1 MRPVCLLDRTKNL
14 HQSDR
19 LHFISDSYS
28 VVPYAQVLDLAAV
41 CGVDREAKGELGM
54 SIRTKLQSILI
65 LLFVFIVGLVG
76 LNFFTFNELKGDSPA
91 VNASGSLRMRAYQL
105 SWGAARLVSAD
116 EGDAQTLRT
125 AMQKDLE
132 DYDRILKGLEQGD
145 ATMGLTAPTDEAVQ
159 RQLGVVQPLWES
171 YRSDVRAVAE
181 GSDEEMRRA
190 AEAKVAKEVAPFVA
204 EVNKL
209 VAAYDA
215 ASQTKIET
223 SKNIQ
228 IGVILLAIFV
238 VGGALWLILT
248 QILRPLAALTD
259 SFRGIAEGEGDLT
272 QQLHA
277 ERDDEIGRIVLHFNT
292 FIGKLR
298 TIMRG
303 AQESAAEV
311 AQLSGALSQA
321 SGESSKAVELV
332 AGSVTDV
339 AGQANAQNSD
349 MQELADNVSQIA
361 AHMAQMLA
369 SAERSA
375 ILSSDSED
383 KAADG
388 RDGAARVAAQTD
400 VLRDIVMTMDRK
412 VQTLTQY
419 AEDIN
424 QIIDLIKGISGQ
436 TNLLALNAAIEA
448 ARAGESGRGFAVV
461 AEEVRK
467 LAESSSLAADDVT
480 EKMTGIRQQ
489 VHETRSANQELV
501 SELEKITEAVAAVR
515 SSLNGIAESSE
526 ESRRAAAEIVQ
537 LNQTASA
544 GAQNVAGTSGNVA
557 AAAKQ
562 IAGLSEDSAAAI
574 EEQSAT
580 MEQVVATAEHLS
592 SLSTKLDGLVGKFKV

>member
-1 MRPVCLLDRTKNL
+1 
-14 HQSDR
+14 
-19 LHFISDSYS
+19 
-28 VVPYAQVLDLAAV
+28 
-41 CGVDREAKGELGM
+41 M

-145 ATMGLTAPTDEAVQ
+145 AAMGLTAPTDEAVQ
-159 RQLGVVQPLWES
+159 RQLGVVKPLWEA
-171 YRSDVRAVAE
+171 YRSDVCAVAE

-190 AEAKVAKEVAPFVA
+190 SEAKVAKEVAPFVA

-238 VGGALWLILT
+238 VGGALWLILA
-248 QILRPLAALTD
+248 QILRPLAALTK
-259 SFRGIAEGEGDLT
+259 SFRDIAGGEGDLT

-277 ERDDEIGRIVLHFNT
+277 ERDDEIGRIVLYFNT

-321 SGESSKAVELV
+321 SGESSQAVEQV

-339 AGQANAQNSD
+339 AGQANAQNGD
-349 MQELADNVSQIA
+349 MQKLADNVSQIA

-375 ILSSDSED
+375 VLSADSEE

-400 VLRDIVMTMDRK
+400 VLRDIVMTMDRN

-480 EKMTGIRQQ
+480 AKMTGIRQQ

-501 SELEKITEAVAAVR
+501 SELEKITEAVGAVR
-515 SSLNGIAESSE
+515 TSLNAIAESSE
-526 ESRRAAAEIVQ
+526 ETRRAAAEIVQ

-544 GAQNVAGTSGNVA
+544 GAQSVAGTSGHVA
-557 AAAKQ
+557 EAAKQ
-562 IAGLSEDSAAAI
+562 IAGLSEESAAAM

-580 MEQVVATAEHLS
+580 MEQVVATAERLS
-592 SLSTKLDGLVGKFKV
+592 GLSTKLDGLVGKFKV

>member
-1 MRPVCLLDRTKNL
+1 MVSFHMRMCRILRQCAEWTGEN
-14 HQSDR
+14 
-19 LHFISDSYS
+19 
-28 VVPYAQVLDLAAV
+28 
-41 CGVDREAKGELGM
+41 KGELGM

-76 LNFFTFNELKGDSPA
+76 LNFFTFNELKGDSPT

-145 ATMGLTAPTDEAVQ
+145 AAMGLTAPTDEAVQ
-159 RQLGVVQPLWES
+159 RQLGVVKPLWES

-209 VAAYDA
+209 VVAYDA

-228 IGVILLAIFV
+228 LGVILLAIFV

-272 QQLHA
+272 KQLHA

-321 SGESSKAVELV
+321 SGESSQAVELV
-332 AGSVTDV
+332 TGSVTDV
-339 AGQANAQNSD
+339 AGQANAQNGD
-349 MQELADNVSQIA
+349 MQKLADNVSQIA

-375 ILSSDSED
+375 VLSADSEE

-400 VLRDIVMTMDRK
+400 VLRDIVMTMDRN

-480 EKMTGIRQQ
+480 AKMTGIRQQ

-501 SELEKITEAVAAVR
+501 SELEKITEAVDAVR
-515 SSLNGIAESSE
+515 TSLNAIADSSE
-526 ESRRAAAEIVQ
+526 ETRRAAAEIVQ

-544 GAQNVAGTSGNVA
+544 GAQSVAGTSGHVA
-557 AAAKQ
+557 EAAKQ
-562 IAGLSEDSAAAI
+562 IAGLSEESAAAM

-580 MEQVVATAEHLS
+580 MEQVVATAERLS
-592 SLSTKLDGLVGKFKV
+592 GLSTKLDGLVGKFKV

>member
-1 MRPVCLLDRTKNL
+1 
-14 HQSDR
+14 
-19 LHFISDSYS
+19 
-28 VVPYAQVLDLAAV
+28 
-41 CGVDREAKGELGM
+41 M

-145 ATMGLTAPTDEAVQ
+145 AAMGLTAPTDEAVQ
-159 RQLGVVQPLWES
+159 RRLGVVKPLWEA

-238 VGGALWLILT
+238 VGGALWLILA
-248 QILRPLAALTD
+248 QILRPLAALTE
-259 SFRGIAEGEGDLT
+259 SFRDIAGGEGDLT

-321 SGESSKAVELV
+321 SGESSQAVEQV

-339 AGQANAQNSD
+339 AGQANAQNGD
-349 MQELADNVSQIA
+349 MQKLADNVSQIA

-375 ILSSDSED
+375 VLSADSEE

-400 VLRDIVMTMDRK
+400 VLRDIVMTMDRN

-480 EKMTGIRQQ
+480 AKMTGIRQQ

-501 SELEKITEAVAAVR
+501 SELEKITEAVGAVR
-515 SSLNGIAESSE
+515 TSLNAIAESSE
-526 ESRRAAAEIVQ
+526 ETRRAAAEIVQ

-544 GAQNVAGTSGNVA
+544 GAQSVAGTSGHVA
-557 AAAKQ
+557 EAAKQ
-562 IAGLSEDSAAAI
+562 IAGLSEESAAAM

-580 MEQVVATAEHLS
+580 MEQVVATAERLS
-592 SLSTKLDGLVGKFKV
+592 GLSTKLDGLVGKFKV

>member
-1 MRPVCLLDRTKNL
+1 M
-14 HQSDR
+14 
-19 LHFISDSYS
+19 
-28 VVPYAQVLDLAAV
+28 
-41 CGVDREAKGELGM
+41 CGVDGETKGELGM

-116 EGDAQTLRT
+116 GGDAQTLRT
-125 AMQKDLE
+125 VMQKDLE

-145 ATMGLTAPTDEAVQ
+145 AAMGLTAPTDEAVQ
-159 RQLGVVQPLWES
+159 RQLGVVKPLWEA

-238 VGGALWLILT
+238 VGGALWLILA
-248 QILRPLAALTD
+248 QILRPLAALTE
-259 SFRGIAEGEGDLT
+259 SFRDIAGGEGDLT

-321 SGESSKAVELV
+321 SGESSQAVEQV

-339 AGQANAQNSD
+339 AGQANAQNDD
-349 MQELADNVSQIA
+349 MQKLADNVSQIA

-375 ILSSDSED
+375 VLSADSEE

-400 VLRDIVMTMDRK
+400 VLRDIVMTMDRN

-480 EKMTGIRQQ
+480 AKMTGIRQQ

-501 SELEKITEAVAAVR
+501 SELEKITEAVGAVR
-515 SSLNGIAESSE
+515 TSLNAIAESSE
-526 ESRRAAAEIVQ
+526 ETRRAAAEIVQ

-544 GAQNVAGTSGNVA
+544 GAQSVAGTSGHVA
-557 AAAKQ
+557 EAAKQ
-562 IAGLSEDSAAAI
+562 IAGLSEESAAAM

-580 MEQVVATAEHLS
+580 MEQVVATAERLS
-592 SLSTKLDGLVGKFKV
+592 GLSTKLDGLVGKFKV

>member
-1 MRPVCLLDRTKNL
+1 
-14 HQSDR
+14 
-19 LHFISDSYS
+19 
-28 VVPYAQVLDLAAV
+28 
-41 CGVDREAKGELGM
+41 M

-125 AMQKDLE
+125 VMQKDLE

-145 ATMGLTAPTDEAVQ
+145 AAMGLTAPTDEAVQ
-159 RQLGVVQPLWES
+159 RQLGVVKPLWET

-181 GSDEEMRRA
+181 GSDEEKRRA

-238 VGGALWLILT
+238 VGGALWLILA
-248 QILRPLAALTD
+248 QILRPLAALTE
-259 SFRGIAEGEGDLT
+259 SFRDIAGGEGDLT

-277 ERDDEIGRIVLHFNT
+277 ERDDEIGRIVFHFNT

-321 SGESSKAVELV
+321 SGESSQAVEQV

-339 AGQANAQNSD
+339 AGQANAQNGD
-349 MQELADNVSQIA
+349 MQKLADNVSQIA

-375 ILSSDSED
+375 VLSADSEE

-400 VLRDIVMTMDRK
+400 VLRDIVMTMDRN

-480 EKMTGIRQQ
+480 AKMTGIRQQ

-501 SELEKITEAVAAVR
+501 SELEKITEAVGAVR
-515 SSLNGIAESSE
+515 TSLNAIAESSE
-526 ESRRAAAEIVQ
+526 ETRRAAAEIVQ

-544 GAQNVAGTSGNVA
+544 GAQSVAGTSGHVA
-557 AAAKQ
+557 EAAKQ
-562 IAGLSEDSAAAI
+562 IAGLSEESAAAM

-580 MEQVVATAEHLS
+580 MEQVVATAERLS
-592 SLSTKLDGLVGKFKV
+592 GLSTKLDGLVGKFKV

>member
-1 MRPVCLLDRTKNL
+1 MCFIVLFHMRMCRILRQCAEWT
-14 HQSDR
+14 
-19 LHFISDSYS
+19 
-28 VVPYAQVLDLAAV
+28 
-41 CGVDREAKGELGM
+41 GETKGELGM

-145 ATMGLTAPTDEAVQ
+145 AAMGLAAPTDEAVQ
-159 RQLGVVQPLWES
+159 RQLGVVKPLWEA
-171 YRSDVRAVAE
+171 YRSDVHAVAE

-215 ASQTKIET
+215 ASQKKIET

-238 VGGALWLILT
+238 VGGALWLILA
-248 QILRPLAALTD
+248 QILRPLAALTE
-259 SFRGIAEGEGDLT
+259 SFRDIAGGEGDLT

-321 SGESSKAVELV
+321 SGESSHAVEQV

-339 AGQANAQNSD
+339 AGQANAQNDD
-349 MQELADNVSQIA
+349 MQKLADNVSQIA

-375 ILSSDSED
+375 VLSADSEE

-400 VLRDIVMTMDRK
+400 VLRDIVMTMDRN

-424 QIIDLIKGISGQ
+424 QIIDLIKGISEQ

-501 SELEKITEAVAAVR
+501 GELEKITEAVGAVR
-515 SSLNGIAESSE
+515 TSLNAIAESSE

-544 GAQNVAGTSGNVA
+544 GAQSVAGTSGHVA

-562 IAGLSEDSAAAI
+562 IAGLSEESAAAM

-580 MEQVVATAEHLS
+580 MEQVVATAERLS
-592 SLSTKLDGLVGKFKV
+592 GLSTKLDGLVGKFKV

>member
-1 MRPVCLLDRTKNL
+1 
-14 HQSDR
+14 
-19 LHFISDSYS
+19 
-28 VVPYAQVLDLAAV
+28 
-41 CGVDREAKGELGM
+41 M

-132 DYDRILKGLEQGD
+132 DYDRILTGLAQGD
-145 ATMGLTAPTDEAVQ
+145 ASMGLAVPTDEAVQ
-159 RQLGVVQPLWES
+159 RQLGVVKPLWEA

-209 VAAYDA
+209 VAVYDA

-238 VGGALWLILT
+238 VGGALWLILA
-248 QILRPLAALTD
+248 QILRPLAALTE
-259 SFRGIAEGEGDLT
+259 SFRDIAGGEGDLT

-321 SGESSKAVELV
+321 SGESSHAVEQV
-332 AGSVTDV
+332 ARSVTDV
-339 AGQANAQNSD
+339 AGQANAQNGS
-349 MQELADNVSQIA
+349 MQELAHNVAQIA

-375 ILSSDSED
+375 VLSADSEE
-383 KAADG
+383 KAANG

-400 VLRDIVMTMDRK
+400 VLRDIVMTMDRN

-501 SELEKITEAVAAVR
+501 SELEKITEAVGAVR
-515 SSLNGIAESSE
+515 ASLNAIAASSE
-526 ESRRAAAEIVQ
+526 ESRRAAAEIVR
-537 LNQTASA
+537 LNQTASE
-544 GAQNVAGTSGNVA
+544 GAQSVADTSGSVA
-557 AAAKQ
+557 ATAKQ
-562 IAGLSEDSAAAI
+562 IAGHSEESAAAI
-574 EEQSAT
+574 EEQSAS
-580 MEQVVATAEHLS
+580 MEQVVAAAEQLS
-592 SLSTKLDGLVGKFKV
+592 ELSTKLDGLVGKFKV

>member
-1 MRPVCLLDRTKNL
+1 
-14 HQSDR
+14 
-19 LHFISDSYS
+19 
-28 VVPYAQVLDLAAV
+28 
-41 CGVDREAKGELGM
+41 M
-54 SIRTKLQSILI
+54 SIRSKLQAILV

-145 ATMGLTAPTDEAVQ
+145 AAMGLTAPTDEAVQ
-159 RQLGVVQPLWES
+159 RQLGVVKPLWEA

-228 IGVILLAIFV
+228 LAVILLAIFV
-238 VGGALWLILT
+238 VGGALWLILA
-248 QILRPLAALTD
+248 QILRPLAALTE
-259 SFRGIAEGEGDLT
+259 SFRDIAGGEGDLT

-321 SGESSKAVELV
+321 SGESSHAVEQV
-332 AGSVTDV
+332 ARSVTDV
-339 AGQANAQNSD
+339 AGQANAQNGS
-349 MQELADNVSQIA
+349 MQELAHNVAQIA

-375 ILSSDSED
+375 VLSADSEE
-383 KAADG
+383 KAANG

-400 VLRDIVMTMDRK
+400 VLRDIVMTMDRN

-501 SELEKITEAVAAVR
+501 SELEKITEAVGAVR
-515 SSLNGIAESSE
+515 ASLNAIAASSE
-526 ESRRAAAEIVQ
+526 ESRRAAAEIVR
-537 LNQTASA
+537 LNQTASE
-544 GAQNVAGTSGNVA
+544 GAQSVADTSGSVA
-557 AAAKQ
+557 ATAKQ
-562 IAGLSEDSAAAI
+562 IAGHSEESAAAI
-574 EEQSAT
+574 EEQSAS
-580 MEQVVATAEHLS
+580 MEQVVAAAEQLS
-592 SLSTKLDGLVGKFKV
+592 ELSTKLDGLVGKFKV

>member
-1 MRPVCLLDRTKNL
+1 MCFIVLFHMRMCRILR
-14 HQSDR
+14 QS
-19 LHFISDSYS
+19 
-28 VVPYAQVLDLAAV
+28 AEWT
-41 CGVDREAKGELGM
+41 GGTKGELGM

-132 DYDRILKGLEQGD
+132 DYDHILKGLEQGD
-145 ATMGLTAPTDEAVQ
+145 AAMGLTAPTDEAVQ
-159 RQLGVVQPLWES
+159 RQLGVVKPLWEA

-181 GSDEEMRRA
+181 GSDEKMRRA
-190 AEAKVAKEVAPFVA
+190 AEAKVAKEVAPCVA

-238 VGGALWLILT
+238 VGGALWLILA
-248 QILRPLAALTD
+248 QILRPLAALTE
-259 SFRGIAEGEGDLT
+259 SFRDIAGGEGDLT

-321 SGESSKAVELV
+321 SGESSQAVEQV

-339 AGQANAQNSD
+339 AGQANAQNGD
-349 MQELADNVSQIA
+349 MQKLADNVSQIA

-375 ILSSDSED
+375 VLSADSEE

-400 VLRDIVMTMDRK
+400 VLRDIVMTMDRN

-480 EKMTGIRQQ
+480 AKMTGIRQQ

-501 SELEKITEAVAAVR
+501 SELEKITEAVGAVR
-515 SSLNGIAESSE
+515 TSLNAIAESSE
-526 ESRRAAAEIVQ
+526 ETRRAAAEIVQ

-544 GAQNVAGTSGNVA
+544 GAQSVAGTSGHVA
-557 AAAKQ
+557 EAAKQ
-562 IAGLSEDSAAAI
+562 IAGLSEESAAAM

-580 MEQVVATAEHLS
+580 MEQVVATAERLS
-592 SLSTKLDGLVGKFKV
+592 GLSTKLDGLVGKFKV

>member
-1 MRPVCLLDRTKNL
+1 MVSFHMRMCRILRQCAEWTGEN
-14 HQSDR
+14 
-19 LHFISDSYS
+19 
-28 VVPYAQVLDLAAV
+28 
-41 CGVDREAKGELGM
+41 KGELGM

-65 LLFVFIVGLVG
+65 LLFVFIVGLVW
-76 LNFFTFNELKGDSPA
+76 LNFFTFNELKGDSPT
-91 VNASGSLRMRAYQL
+91 VNASGSSRMRAYQL

-145 ATMGLTAPTDEAVQ
+145 AAMGLTAPTDEAVQ
-159 RQLGVVQPLWES
+159 RQLGVVKPLWES

-209 VAAYDA
+209 VVAYDA

-228 IGVILLAIFV
+228 LGVILLAIFV

-272 QQLHA
+272 KQLHA

-321 SGESSKAVELV
+321 SGESSQAVELV
-332 AGSVTDV
+332 TGSVTDV
-339 AGQANAQNSD
+339 AGQANAQNGD
-349 MQELADNVSQIA
+349 MQKLADNVSQIA

-375 ILSSDSED
+375 VLSADSEE

-400 VLRDIVMTMDRK
+400 VLRDIVMTMDRN

-480 EKMTGIRQQ
+480 AKMTGIRQQ

-501 SELEKITEAVAAVR
+501 SELEKITEAVDAVR
-515 SSLNGIAESSE
+515 TSLNAIADSSE
-526 ESRRAAAEIVQ
+526 ETRRAAAEIVQ

-544 GAQNVAGTSGNVA
+544 GAQSVAGTSGHVA
-557 AAAKQ
+557 EAAKQ
-562 IAGLSEDSAAAI
+562 IAGLSEESAAAM

-580 MEQVVATAEHLS
+580 MEQVVATAERLS
-592 SLSTKLDGLVGKFKV
+592 GLSTKLDGLVGKFKV

>member
-1 MRPVCLLDRTKNL
+1 
-14 HQSDR
+14 
-19 LHFISDSYS
+19 
-28 VVPYAQVLDLAAV
+28 
-41 CGVDREAKGELGM
+41 M

-116 EGDAQTLRT
+116 GGDAQTLRA
-125 AMQKDLE
+125 AMEKDLA
-132 DYDRILKGLEQGD
+132 DYDRILTGLAQGD
-145 ATMGLTAPTDEAVQ
+145 ASMGLAVPTDEAVQ
-159 RQLGVVQPLWES
+159 RQLGVVKPLWEA

-238 VGGALWLILT
+238 VGGALWLILA
-248 QILRPLAALTD
+248 QILRPLAALTE
-259 SFRGIAEGEGDLT
+259 SFRDIAGGEGDLT

-321 SGESSKAVELV
+321 SGESSQAVEQV

-339 AGQANAQNSD
+339 AGQANAQNDD
-349 MQELADNVSQIA
+349 MQKLADNVSQIA

-375 ILSSDSED
+375 VLSADSEE

-400 VLRDIVMTMDRK
+400 VLRDIVMTMDRN

-480 EKMTGIRQQ
+480 AKMTGIRQQ

-501 SELEKITEAVAAVR
+501 SELEKITEAVGAVR
-515 SSLNGIAESSE
+515 TSLNAIAESSE
-526 ESRRAAAEIVQ
+526 ETRRAAAEIVQ

-544 GAQNVAGTSGNVA
+544 GAQSVAGTSGHVA
-557 AAAKQ
+557 EAAKQ
-562 IAGLSEDSAAAI
+562 IAGLSEESAAAM

-580 MEQVVATAEHLS
+580 MEQVVATAERLS
-592 SLSTKLDGLVGKFKV
+592 GLSTKLDGLVGKFKV

>member
-1 MRPVCLLDRTKNL
+1 MPHRDVLSRLYTMRSLGGVKGKEE
-14 HQSDR
+14 
-19 LHFISDSYS
+19 DS
-28 VVPYAQVLDLAAV
+28 
-41 CGVDREAKGELGM
+41 M
-54 SIRTKLQSILI
+54 SIRTKLQAILI

-105 SWGAARLVSAD
+105 SWRAARLVSAD
-116 EGDAQTLRT
+116 AAEAQTQRS
-125 AMQKDLE
+125 AMEKDLA
-132 DYDRILKGLEQGD
+132 DYDRILAGLEQGNES
-145 ATMGLTAPTDEAVQ
+145 MGLAAPTDEAV
-159 RQLGVVQPLWES
+159 RHQLGVVKPLWEA

-181 GSDEEMRRA
+181 SQDEEARRA
-190 AEAKVAKEVAPFVA
+190 AEVKVAGAVAPFVA

-215 ASQTKIET
+215 AGQAKIEL

-228 IGVILLAIFV
+228 LGVILIALLV

-259 SFRGIAEGEGDLT
+259 SFQDIAEGEGDLT
-272 QQLHA
+272 KQLHA

-292 FIGKLR
+292 FTGKLR

-311 AQLSGALSQA
+311 ARLSASLSHA
-321 SGESSKAVELV
+321 SGESSQAVEHV
-332 AGSVTDV
+332 AGSVTEV
-339 AGQANAQNSD
+339 AGQANEQNGD
-349 MQELADNVSQIA
+349 MQALADNVTQIA
-361 AHMAQMLA
+361 SHMEQMLT

-375 ILSSDSED
+375 GLSADSEA

-400 VLRDIVMTMDRK
+400 VLREIVMTMDRK

-489 VHETRSANQELV
+489 VHDTREANQELV
-501 SELEKITEAVAAVR
+501 SELEKITEAVGAVR
-515 SSLNGIAESSE
+515 ASLNAIAESSE
-526 ESRRAAAEIVQ
+526 ESRTAAAEIVR

-544 GAQNVAGTSGNVA
+544 GAQSVAGTSGSVA

-562 IAGLSEDSAAAI
+562 IAGLSQESAAAI
-574 EEQSAT
+574 EEQSASL
-580 MEQVVATAEHLS
+580 EQVVNAAEQ
-592 SLSTKLDGLVGKFKV
+592 LSTLSAKLDGLVGKFKV

>member
-1 MRPVCLLDRTKNL
+1 
-14 HQSDR
+14 
-19 LHFISDSYS
+19 
-28 VVPYAQVLDLAAV
+28 
-41 CGVDREAKGELGM
+41 M

-132 DYDRILKGLEQGD
+132 DYGRILKGLEQGD
-145 ATMGLTAPTDEAVQ
+145 AAMGLTAPTDEAVQ
-159 RQLGVVQPLWES
+159 RQLGVVKPLWEA

-181 GSDEEMRRA
+181 GSDEKMRRA

-238 VGGALWLILT
+238 VGGALWLILA
-248 QILRPLAALTD
+248 QILRPLAALTE
-259 SFRGIAEGEGDLT
+259 SFRDIAGGEGDLT

-321 SGESSKAVELV
+321 SGESSQAVEQV

-339 AGQANAQNSD
+339 AGQANAQNGS
-349 MQELADNVSQIA
+349 MQELAHNVAQIA

-375 ILSSDSED
+375 VLSADSEE
-383 KAADG
+383 KAANG

-400 VLRDIVMTMDRK
+400 VLRDIVMTMDRN

-501 SELEKITEAVAAVR
+501 SELEKITEAVGAVR
-515 SSLNGIAESSE
+515 ASLNAIAASSE
-526 ESRRAAAEIVQ
+526 ESRRAAAEIVR
-537 LNQTASA
+537 LNQTASE
-544 GAQNVAGTSGNVA
+544 GAQSVADTSGSVA
-557 AAAKQ
+557 ATAKQ
-562 IAGLSEDSAAAI
+562 IAGHSEESAAAI
-574 EEQSAT
+574 EEQSAS
-580 MEQVVATAEHLS
+580 MEQVVAAAEQLS
-592 SLSTKLDGLVGKFKV
+592 ELSTKLDGLVGKFKV

>member
-1 MRPVCLLDRTKNL
+1 MCFIVLFHMRMCRILRQCAEWT
-14 HQSDR
+14 
-19 LHFISDSYS
+19 
-28 VVPYAQVLDLAAV
+28 
-41 CGVDREAKGELGM
+41 GETKGELGM

-125 AMQKDLE
+125 VMQKDLE

-145 ATMGLTAPTDEAVQ
+145 AAMGLTAPTDEAVQ
-159 RQLGVVQPLWES
+159 RQLGVVKPLWEA

-238 VGGALWLILT
+238 VGGALWLILA
-248 QILRPLAALTD
+248 QILRPLAALTE
-259 SFRGIAEGEGDLT
+259 SFRDIAGGEGDLT

-321 SGESSKAVELV
+321 SGESSQAVEQV

-339 AGQANAQNSD
+339 AGQANAQNGD
-349 MQELADNVSQIA
+349 MQKLAHNVAQIA

-375 ILSSDSED
+375 VLSADSEE

-400 VLRDIVMTMDRK
+400 VLRDIVMTMDRN

-480 EKMTGIRQQ
+480 AKMTGIRQQ

-501 SELEKITEAVAAVR
+501 SELEKITEAVGAVR
-515 SSLNGIAESSE
+515 TSLNAIAESSE

-544 GAQNVAGTSGNVA
+544 GAQSVAGTSGHVA
-557 AAAKQ
+557 EAAKQ
-562 IAGLSEDSAAAI
+562 IAGLSEESAAAI
-574 EEQSAT
+574 EEQSAS
-580 MEQVVATAEHLS
+580 MEQVVAAAEQLS
-592 SLSTKLDGLVGKFKV
+592 ELSTKLDGLVGKFKV

>member
-1 MRPVCLLDRTKNL
+1 
-14 HQSDR
+14 
-19 LHFISDSYS
+19 
-28 VVPYAQVLDLAAV
+28 
-41 CGVDREAKGELGM
+41 M
-54 SIRTKLQSILI
+54 SIRRKLQAILV

-105 SWGAARLVSAD
+105 SWEAARLVSAD
-116 EGDAQTLRT
+116 AGEAQTLRA
-125 AMQKDLE
+125 AMEKDLA
-132 DYDRILKGLEQGD
+132 DYDRILTGLAQGD
-145 ATMGLTAPTDEAVQ
+145 ASMGLAVPTDEAVQ
-159 RQLGVVQPLWES
+159 RQLGIVKPLWEA
-171 YRSDVRAVAE
+171 YRTNVRAVAA
-181 GSDEEMRRA
+181 GADEETRRA
-190 AEAKVAKEVAPFVA
+190 AEAKVAQEVAPFVA

-238 VGGALWLILT
+238 VGGALWLIVT
-248 QILRPLAALTD
+248 QILRPLAALTN
-259 SFRGIAEGEGDLT
+259 SFHDISEGAGDLT

-277 ERDDEIGRIVLHFNT
+277 ERDDEIGRIVLYFNT
-292 FIGKLR
+292 FVGKLR

-321 SGESSKAVELV
+321 SGESSHAVEQV
-332 AGSVTDV
+332 ARSVTDV
-339 AGQANAQNSD
+339 AGQANEQNGS
-349 MQELADNVSQIA
+349 MQELAHNVAQIA
-361 AHMAQMLA
+361 ENMAQMLA

-375 ILSSDSED
+375 VLSADSEE
-383 KAADG
+383 KAANG

-400 VLRDIVMTMDRK
+400 VLRDIVMTMDRN

-501 SELEKITEAVAAVR
+501 SELEKIMEAVGAVR
-515 SSLNGIAESSE
+515 ASLNAIAASSE
-526 ESRRAAAEIVQ
+526 ESRRAAAEIVR
-537 LNQTASA
+537 LNQTVSE
-544 GAQNVAGTSGNVA
+544 GAQSVADTSGSVA
-557 AAAKQ
+557 ATAKQ
-562 IAGLSEDSAAAI
+562 IAGHSEESAAAI
-574 EEQSAT
+574 EEQSAS
-580 MEQVVATAEHLS
+580 MEQVVAAAEQLS
-592 SLSTKLDGLVGKFKV
+592 ELSTKLDGLVGKFKV

>member
-1 MRPVCLLDRTKNL
+1 
-14 HQSDR
+14 
-19 LHFISDSYS
+19 
-28 VVPYAQVLDLAAV
+28 
-41 CGVDREAKGELGM
+41 M

-116 EGDAQTLRT
+116 EGDAQTLRA
-125 AMQKDLE
+125 AMEKDLA
-132 DYDRILKGLEQGD
+132 DYDRILTGLAQGD
-145 ATMGLTAPTDEAVQ
+145 TAMGLTAPTDEAVQ
-159 RQLGVVQPLWES
+159 RQLGVVKPLWEA

-238 VGGALWLILT
+238 VGGALWLILA
-248 QILRPLAALTD
+248 QILRPLAALTE
-259 SFRGIAEGEGDLT
+259 SFRDIAGGEGDLT

-321 SGESSKAVELV
+321 SGESSQAVEQV

-339 AGQANAQNSD
+339 AGQANAQNGD
-349 MQELADNVSQIA
+349 MQKLADNVSQIA

-375 ILSSDSED
+375 VLSADSEE

-400 VLRDIVMTMDRK
+400 VLRDIVMTMDRN

-480 EKMTGIRQQ
+480 AKMTGIRQQ

-501 SELEKITEAVAAVR
+501 SELEKITEAVGAVR
-515 SSLNGIAESSE
+515 TSLNVIAESSE
-526 ESRRAAAEIVQ
+526 ETRRAAAEIVQ

-544 GAQNVAGTSGNVA
+544 GAQSVAGTSGHVA
-557 AAAKQ
+557 EAAKQ
-562 IAGLSEDSAAAI
+562 IAGLSEESAAAI
-574 EEQSAT
+574 EEQSAS
-580 MEQVVATAEHLS
+580 MEQVVAAAEQLS
-592 SLSTKLDGLVGKFKV
+592 ELSTKLDGLVGKFKV

>member
-1 MRPVCLLDRTKNL
+1 
-14 HQSDR
+14 
-19 LHFISDSYS
+19 
-28 VVPYAQVLDLAAV
+28 
-41 CGVDREAKGELGM
+41 M
-54 SIRTKLQSILI
+54 SIRTKLQSILM

-145 ATMGLTAPTDEAVQ
+145 AAMGLTAPTDEAVA
-159 RQLGVVQPLWES
+159 RQLGVVKPLWEA

-209 VAAYDA
+209 VVAYDA

-228 IGVILLAIFV
+228 LGVILLAIFV

-248 QILRPLAALTD
+248 QILRPLAALTE
-259 SFRGIAEGEGDLT
+259 SFRDIAGGEGDLT

-277 ERDDEIGRIVLHFNT
+277 ERDDEIGHIVLHFNT
-292 FIGKLR
+292 FVGKMR

-311 AQLSGALSQA
+311 AQLSGALLRA
-321 SGESSKAVELV
+321 SGESSQAVELV

-339 AGQANAQNSD
+339 AGQANVQNGE
-349 MQELADNVSQIA
+349 MQELADHVTQIA
-361 AHMAQMLA
+361 AGMAQMLA

-375 ILSSDSED
+375 VLSADSEE

-400 VLRDIVMTMDRK
+400 VLRDIVMTMDRN

-480 EKMTGIRQQ
+480 AKMTGIRQQ

-501 SELEKITEAVAAVR
+501 SELEKITEAVGAVR
-515 SSLNGIAESSE
+515 TSLNAIAESSE
-526 ESRRAAAEIVQ
+526 ETRRAAAEIVQ

-544 GAQNVAGTSGNVA
+544 GAQSVAGTSGNVA
-557 AAAKQ
+557 EAAKQ
-562 IAGLSEDSAAAI
+562 IAGLSEESAAAI

-580 MEQVVATAEHLS
+580 LEQIVATAERLS
-592 SLSTKLDGLVGKFKV
+592 GLSTKLDGLVGKFKV

>member
-1 MRPVCLLDRTKNL
+1 
-14 HQSDR
+14 
-19 LHFISDSYS
+19 
-28 VVPYAQVLDLAAV
+28 
-41 CGVDREAKGELGM
+41 M

-76 LNFFTFNELKGDSPA
+76 LNFFTFNQLKGDSPA

-145 ATMGLTAPTDEAVQ
+145 AAMGLTAPTDEAVQ
-159 RQLGVVQPLWES
+159 RQLGVVKPLWEA

-181 GSDEEMRRA
+181 GSDEKMRRA

-238 VGGALWLILT
+238 VGGALWLILA
-248 QILRPLAALTD
+248 QILRPLAALTE
-259 SFRGIAEGEGDLT
+259 SFRDIAGGEGDLT

-321 SGESSKAVELV
+321 SGESSQAVEQV

-339 AGQANAQNSD
+339 AGQANAQNGS
-349 MQELADNVSQIA
+349 MQELAHNVAQIA

-375 ILSSDSED
+375 VLSADSEE
-383 KAADG
+383 KAANG

-400 VLRDIVMTMDRK
+400 VLRDIVMTMDRN

-501 SELEKITEAVAAVR
+501 SELEKITEAVGAVR
-515 SSLNGIAESSE
+515 ASLNAIAASSE
-526 ESRRAAAEIVQ
+526 ESRRAAAEIVR
-537 LNQTASA
+537 LNQTASE
-544 GAQNVAGTSGNVA
+544 GAQSVADTSGSVA
-557 AAAKQ
+557 ATAKQ
-562 IAGLSEDSAAAI
+562 IAGHSEESAAAI
-574 EEQSAT
+574 EEQSAS
-580 MEQVVATAEHLS
+580 MEQVVAAAEQLS
-592 SLSTKLDGLVGKFKV
+592 ELSTKLDGLVGKFKV

>member
-1 MRPVCLLDRTKNL
+1 
-14 HQSDR
+14 
-19 LHFISDSYS
+19 
-28 VVPYAQVLDLAAV
+28 
-41 CGVDREAKGELGM
+41 M

-116 EGDAQTLRT
+116 GGDAQTLRSV
-125 AMQKDLE
+125 MQKDLE

-145 ATMGLTAPTDEAVQ
+145 AAMGLTAPTDEAVQ
-159 RQLGVVQPLWES
+159 RQLGVVKPLWEA

-238 VGGALWLILT
+238 VGGALWLILA
-248 QILRPLAALTD
+248 QILRPLAALTE
-259 SFRGIAEGEGDLT
+259 SFRDIAGGEGDLT

-321 SGESSKAVELV
+321 SGESSQAVEQV

-339 AGQANAQNSD
+339 AGQANAQNGD
-349 MQELADNVSQIA
+349 MQKLADNVSQIA

-375 ILSSDSED
+375 VLSADSEE

-400 VLRDIVMTMDRK
+400 VLRDIVMTMDRN

-480 EKMTGIRQQ
+480 AKMTGIRQQ

-501 SELEKITEAVAAVR
+501 SELEKITEAVGAVR
-515 SSLNGIAESSE
+515 TSLNAIAESSE
-526 ESRRAAAEIVQ
+526 ETRRAAAEIVQ

-544 GAQNVAGTSGNVA
+544 GAQSVAGTSGHVA
-557 AAAKQ
+557 EAAKQ
-562 IAGLSEDSAAAI
+562 IAGLSEESAAAM

-580 MEQVVATAEHLS
+580 MEQVVATAERLS
-592 SLSTKLDGLVGKFKV
+592 GLSTKLDGLVGKFKV

>member
-1 MRPVCLLDRTKNL
+1 
-14 HQSDR
+14 
-19 LHFISDSYS
+19 
-28 VVPYAQVLDLAAV
+28 
-41 CGVDREAKGELGM
+41 M

-145 ATMGLTAPTDEAVQ
+145 AAMGLTAPTDEAVQ
-159 RQLGVVQPLWES
+159 RQLGVVKPLWEA

-238 VGGALWLILT
+238 VGGALWLILA
-248 QILRPLAALTD
+248 QILRPLAALTE
-259 SFRGIAEGEGDLT
+259 SFRDIAGGEGDLT

-277 ERDDEIGRIVLHFNT
+277 ERDDEIGRIVFHFNT

-321 SGESSKAVELV
+321 SGESSQAVEQV

-339 AGQANAQNSD
+339 AGQANAQNGD
-349 MQELADNVSQIA
+349 MQKLADNVSQIA

-375 ILSSDSED
+375 VLSADSEE

-400 VLRDIVMTMDRK
+400 VLRDIVMTMDRN

-480 EKMTGIRQQ
+480 AKMTGIRQQ

-501 SELEKITEAVAAVR
+501 SELEKITEAVGAVR
-515 SSLNGIAESSE
+515 TSLNAIAESSE
-526 ESRRAAAEIVQ
+526 ETRRAAAEIVQ

-544 GAQNVAGTSGNVA
+544 GAQSVAGTSGHVA
-557 AAAKQ
+557 EAAKQ
-562 IAGLSEDSAAAI
+562 IAGLSEESAAAM

-580 MEQVVATAEHLS
+580 MEQVVATAERLS
-592 SLSTKLDGLVGKFKV
+592 GLSTKLDGLVGKFKV

>member
-1 MRPVCLLDRTKNL
+1 MCFIVLFHMRMCRILRQCAEWT
-14 HQSDR
+14 
-19 LHFISDSYS
+19 
-28 VVPYAQVLDLAAV
+28 
-41 CGVDREAKGELGM
+41 GETKGELGM

-145 ATMGLTAPTDEAVQ
+145 AAMGLTAPTDEAVQ
-159 RQLGVVQPLWES
+159 RQLGVVKPLWEA

-238 VGGALWLILT
+238 VGGALWLILA
-248 QILRPLAALTD
+248 QILRPLAALTE
-259 SFRGIAEGEGDLT
+259 SFRDIAGGEGDLT

-321 SGESSKAVELV
+321 SGESSQAVEQV

-339 AGQANAQNSD
+339 AGQANAQNGD
-349 MQELADNVSQIA
+349 MQKLADNVSQIA

-375 ILSSDSED
+375 VLSADSEE

-400 VLRDIVMTMDRK
+400 VLRDIVMTMDRN

-480 EKMTGIRQQ
+480 AKMTGIRQQ

-501 SELEKITEAVAAVR
+501 SELEKITEAVGAVR
-515 SSLNGIAESSE
+515 ASLNAIAASSE
-526 ESRRAAAEIVQ
+526 ESRRAAAEIVR
-537 LNQTASA
+537 LNQTASE
-544 GAQNVAGTSGNVA
+544 GAQSVADTSGSVA
-557 AAAKQ
+557 ATAKQ
-562 IAGLSEDSAAAI
+562 IAGHSEESAAAI
-574 EEQSAT
+574 EEQSAS
-580 MEQVVATAEHLS
+580 MEQVVAAAEQLS
-592 SLSTKLDGLVGKFKV
+592 ELSTKLDGLVGKFKV

>member
-1 MRPVCLLDRTKNL
+1 
-14 HQSDR
+14 
-19 LHFISDSYS
+19 
-28 VVPYAQVLDLAAV
+28 
-41 CGVDREAKGELGM
+41 M

-76 LNFFTFNELKGDSPA
+76 LNFFTFNELKGDSPT

-145 ATMGLTAPTDEAVQ
+145 AAMGLTAPTDEAVQ
-159 RQLGVVQPLWES
+159 RQLGVVKPLWEA

-238 VGGALWLILT
+238 VGGALWLILA
-248 QILRPLAALTD
+248 QILRPLAALTE
-259 SFRGIAEGEGDLT
+259 SFRDIAGGEGDLT
-272 QQLHA
+272 KQLHA

-321 SGESSKAVELV
+321 SGESSQAVEQV

-339 AGQANAQNSD
+339 AGQANAQNGD
-349 MQELADNVSQIA
+349 MQKLADNVSQIA

-375 ILSSDSED
+375 VLSADSEE

-400 VLRDIVMTMDRK
+400 VLRDIVMTMDRN

-480 EKMTGIRQQ
+480 AKMTGIRQQ

-501 SELEKITEAVAAVR
+501 SELEKITEAVSAVR
-515 SSLNGIAESSE
+515 TSLNAIAESSE
-526 ESRRAAAEIVQ
+526 ETRRAAVEIVQ

-544 GAQNVAGTSGNVA
+544 GAQSVAGTSGHVA
-557 AAAKQ
+557 EAAKQ
-562 IAGLSEDSAAAI
+562 IAGLSEESAAAM

-580 MEQVVATAEHLS
+580 MEQVVVTAERLS
-592 SLSTKLDGLVGKFKV
+592 GLSTKLDGLVGKFKV

>member
-1 MRPVCLLDRTKNL
+1 
-14 HQSDR
+14 
-19 LHFISDSYS
+19 
-28 VVPYAQVLDLAAV
+28 
-41 CGVDREAKGELGM
+41 M

-125 AMQKDLE
+125 VMQKDLE

-145 ATMGLTAPTDEAVQ
+145 TAMGLTAPTDEAVQ
-159 RQLGVVQPLWES
+159 RQLGVVKPLWEA

-238 VGGALWLILT
+238 VGGALWLILA
-248 QILRPLAALTD
+248 QILRPLAALTE
-259 SFRGIAEGEGDLT
+259 SFRDIAGGEGDLT

-321 SGESSKAVELV
+321 SGESSHAVEQV
-332 AGSVTDV
+332 ARSVTDV
-339 AGQANAQNSD
+339 AGQANAQNSS
-349 MQELADNVSQIA
+349 MQELAHNVAQIA
-361 AHMAQMLA
+361 EHMAQMLA

-375 ILSSDSED
+375 VLSADSEE
-383 KAADG
+383 KAANG

-400 VLRDIVMTMDRK
+400 VLRDIVMTMDRN

-501 SELEKITEAVAAVR
+501 SELEKITEAVGAVR
-515 SSLNGIAESSE
+515 ASLNAIAASSE
-526 ESRRAAAEIVQ
+526 ESRRAAAEIVR
-537 LNQTASA
+537 LNQTASE
-544 GAQNVAGTSGNVA
+544 GAQSVADTSGSVA
-557 AAAKQ
+557 ATAKQ
-562 IAGLSEDSAAAI
+562 IAGHSEESAAAI
-574 EEQSAT
+574 EEQSAS
-580 MEQVVATAEHLS
+580 MEQVVAAAEQLS
-592 SLSTKLDGLVGKFKV
+592 ELSTKLDGLVGKFKV

>member
-1 MRPVCLLDRTKNL
+1 
-14 HQSDR
+14 
-19 LHFISDSYS
+19 
-28 VVPYAQVLDLAAV
+28 
-41 CGVDREAKGELGM
+41 M

-116 EGDAQTLRT
+116 EGAAQTLRT

-145 ATMGLTAPTDEAVQ
+145 AAMGLTAPTDEAVQ
-159 RQLGVVQPLWES
+159 RQLGVVKPLWEA

-238 VGGALWLILT
+238 VGGALWLILA
-248 QILRPLAALTD
+248 QILRPLAALTE
-259 SFRGIAEGEGDLT
+259 SFRDIAGGEGDLT

-321 SGESSKAVELV
+321 SGESSQAVEQV

-339 AGQANAQNSD
+339 AGQANAQNGD
-349 MQELADNVSQIA
+349 MQKLADNVSQIA

-375 ILSSDSED
+375 VLSADSEE

-400 VLRDIVMTMDRK
+400 VLRDIVMTMDRN

-480 EKMTGIRQQ
+480 AKMTGIRQQ

-501 SELEKITEAVAAVR
+501 SELEKITEAVDAVR
-515 SSLNGIAESSE
+515 TSLNAIAESSE
-526 ESRRAAAEIVQ
+526 ETRRAAAEIVQ

-544 GAQNVAGTSGNVA
+544 GAQSVAGTSGHVA
-557 AAAKQ
+557 EAAKQ
-562 IAGLSEDSAAAI
+562 IAGLSEESAAAM

-580 MEQVVATAEHLS
+580 MEQVVATAERLS
-592 SLSTKLDGLVGKFKV
+592 GLSTKLDGLVGKFKV

>member
-1 MRPVCLLDRTKNL
+1 MCFIVLFHMRMCRILRQCAEWT
-14 HQSDR
+14 
-19 LHFISDSYS
+19 
-28 VVPYAQVLDLAAV
+28 
-41 CGVDREAKGELGM
+41 GETKGELGM

-145 ATMGLTAPTDEAVQ
+145 AAMGLTAPTDEAVQ
-159 RQLGVVQPLWES
+159 RQLGVVKPLWEA

-181 GSDEEMRRA
+181 GSDEKMRRA

-238 VGGALWLILT
+238 VGGALWLILA
-248 QILRPLAALTD
+248 QILRPLAALTE
-259 SFRGIAEGEGDLT
+259 SFRDIAGGEGDLT

-321 SGESSKAVELV
+321 SGESSQAVEQV

-339 AGQANAQNSD
+339 AGQANAQNGD
-349 MQELADNVSQIA
+349 MQKLADNVSQIA

-375 ILSSDSED
+375 VLSADSEE

-400 VLRDIVMTMDRK
+400 VLRDIVMTMDRN

-480 EKMTGIRQQ
+480 AKMTGIRQQ

-501 SELEKITEAVAAVR
+501 SELEKITEAVGAVR
-515 SSLNGIAESSE
+515 TSLNAIAESSE
-526 ESRRAAAEIVQ
+526 ETRRAAAEIVQ

-544 GAQNVAGTSGNVA
+544 GAQSVAGTSGHVA
-557 AAAKQ
+557 EAAKQ
-562 IAGLSEDSAAAI
+562 IAGLSEESAAAM

-580 MEQVVATAEHLS
+580 MEQVVATAERLS
-592 SLSTKLDGLVGKFKV
+592 GLSTKLDGLVGKFKV

>member
-1 MRPVCLLDRTKNL
+1 MCRILR
-14 HQSDR
+14 QS
-19 LHFISDSYS
+19 
-28 VVPYAQVLDLAAV
+28 AEWT
-41 CGVDREAKGELGM
+41 GETKGELGM

-76 LNFFTFNELKGDSPA
+76 LNFFTFNELKGDSPT

-145 ATMGLTAPTDEAVQ
+145 AAMGLTAPTDEAVQ
-159 RQLGVVQPLWES
+159 RQLGVVKPLWEA

-238 VGGALWLILT
+238 VGGALWLILA
-248 QILRPLAALTD
+248 QILRPLAALTE
-259 SFRGIAEGEGDLT
+259 SFRDIAGGEGDLT

-321 SGESSKAVELV
+321 SGESSQAVEQV

-339 AGQANAQNSD
+339 AGQANAQNGD
-349 MQELADNVSQIA
+349 MQKLADNVSQIA

-375 ILSSDSED
+375 VLSADSEE

-400 VLRDIVMTMDRK
+400 VLRDIVMTMDRN

-480 EKMTGIRQQ
+480 AKMTGIRQQ

-501 SELEKITEAVAAVR
+501 SELEKITEAVGAVR
-515 SSLNGIAESSE
+515 TSLNAIAESSE
-526 ESRRAAAEIVQ
+526 ETRRAAAEIVQ

-544 GAQNVAGTSGNVA
+544 GAQSVAGTSGHVA
-557 AAAKQ
+557 EAAKQ
-562 IAGLSEDSAAAI
+562 IAGLSEESAAAM

-580 MEQVVATAEHLS
+580 MEQVVATAERLS
-592 SLSTKLDGLVGKFKV
+592 GLSTKLDGLVGKFKV

>member
-1 MRPVCLLDRTKNL
+1 
-14 HQSDR
+14 
-19 LHFISDSYS
+19 
-28 VVPYAQVLDLAAV
+28 
-41 CGVDREAKGELGM
+41 M

-76 LNFFTFNELKGDSPA
+76 LNFFTFNELKGDSPT

-116 EGDAQTLRT
+116 EGAAQTLRT

-145 ATMGLTAPTDEAVQ
+145 AAMGLTAPTDEAVQ
-159 RQLGVVQPLWES
+159 RQLGVVKPLWEA

-238 VGGALWLILT
+238 VGGALWLILA
-248 QILRPLAALTD
+248 QILRPLAALTE
-259 SFRGIAEGEGDLT
+259 SFRDIAGGEGDLT

-321 SGESSKAVELV
+321 SGESSQAVEQV

-339 AGQANAQNSD
+339 AGQANAQNGD
-349 MQELADNVSQIA
+349 MQKLADNVSQIA

-375 ILSSDSED
+375 VLSADSEE

-400 VLRDIVMTMDRK
+400 VLRDIVMTMDRN

-480 EKMTGIRQQ
+480 AKMTGIRQQ

-501 SELEKITEAVAAVR
+501 SELEKITEAVGAVR
-515 SSLNGIAESSE
+515 TSLNAIAESSE
-526 ESRRAAAEIVQ
+526 ETRRAAAEIVQ

-544 GAQNVAGTSGNVA
+544 GAQSVAGTSGHVA
-557 AAAKQ
+557 EAAKQ
-562 IAGLSEDSAAAI
+562 IAGLSEESAAAM

-580 MEQVVATAEHLS
+580 MEQVVATAERLS
-592 SLSTKLDGLVGKFKV
+592 GLSTKLDGLVGKFKV

>member
-1 MRPVCLLDRTKNL
+1 
-14 HQSDR
+14 
-19 LHFISDSYS
+19 
-28 VVPYAQVLDLAAV
+28 
-41 CGVDREAKGELGM
+41 M

-76 LNFFTFNELKGDSPA
+76 PNFFTFNELKGDSPA

-116 EGDAQTLRT
+116 GGDAQTLRT

-145 ATMGLTAPTDEAVQ
+145 AAMGLTAPTDEAVQ
-159 RQLGVVQPLWES
+159 RQLGVVKPLWES

-238 VGGALWLILT
+238 VGGALWLILA
-248 QILRPLAALTD
+248 QILRPLAALTE
-259 SFRGIAEGEGDLT
+259 SFRDIAGGEGDLT

-321 SGESSKAVELV
+321 SGESSQAVEQV

-339 AGQANAQNSD
+339 AGQANAQNGD
-349 MQELADNVSQIA
+349 MQKLADNVAQIA
-361 AHMAQMLA
+361 ENMAQMLA
-369 SAERSA
+369 SAKRSA
-375 ILSSDSED
+375 VLSADSEE
-383 KAADG
+383 KAANG

-400 VLRDIVMTMDRK
+400 VLRDIVMTMDRN

-501 SELEKITEAVAAVR
+501 SELEKITEAVGAVR
-515 SSLNGIAESSE
+515 TSLNAIAESSE
-526 ESRRAAAEIVQ
+526 ETRRAAAEIVQ

-544 GAQNVAGTSGNVA
+544 GAQSVAGTSGHVA
-557 AAAKQ
+557 EAAKQ
-562 IAGLSEDSAAAI
+562 IAGLSEESAAAM

-580 MEQVVATAEHLS
+580 MEQVVATAERLS
-592 SLSTKLDGLVGKFKV
+592 GLSTKLDGLVGKFKV

>member
-1 MRPVCLLDRTKNL
+1 MCRILR
-14 HQSDR
+14 QS
-19 LHFISDSYS
+19 
-28 VVPYAQVLDLAAV
+28 AEWT
-41 CGVDREAKGELGM
+41 GETKGELGM

-116 EGDAQTLRT
+116 GGDAQTLRT
-125 AMQKDLE
+125 VMQKDLE

-145 ATMGLTAPTDEAVQ
+145 AAMGLTAPTDEAVQ
-159 RQLGVVQPLWES
+159 RQLGVVKPLWEA

-238 VGGALWLILT
+238 VGGALWLILA
-248 QILRPLAALTD
+248 QILRPLAALTE
-259 SFRGIAEGEGDLT
+259 SFRDIAGGEGDLT

-321 SGESSKAVELV
+321 SGESSQAVEQV

-339 AGQANAQNSD
+339 AGQANAQNGD
-349 MQELADNVSQIA
+349 MQKLADNVSQIA

-375 ILSSDSED
+375 VLSADSEE

-400 VLRDIVMTMDRK
+400 VLRDIVMTMDRN

-480 EKMTGIRQQ
+480 AKMTGIRQQ

-501 SELEKITEAVAAVR
+501 SELEKITEAVDAVR
-515 SSLNGIAESSE
+515 TSLNAIAESSE
-526 ESRRAAAEIVQ
+526 ETRRAAAEIVQ

-544 GAQNVAGTSGNVA
+544 GAQSVAGTSGHVA
-557 AAAKQ
+557 EAAKQ
-562 IAGLSEDSAAAI
+562 IAGLSEESAAAM

-580 MEQVVATAEHLS
+580 MEQVVATAERLS
-592 SLSTKLDGLVGKFKV
+592 GLSTKLDGLVGKFKV

>member
-1 MRPVCLLDRTKNL
+1 MCFIVLFYMRMCRILRQCAEWT
-14 HQSDR
+14 
-19 LHFISDSYS
+19 
-28 VVPYAQVLDLAAV
+28 
-41 CGVDREAKGELGM
+41 GETKGELGM

-116 EGDAQTLRT
+116 EGDAQTLRA
-125 AMQKDLE
+125 AMEKDLA
-132 DYDRILKGLEQGD
+132 DYDRILTGLAQGD
-145 ATMGLTAPTDEAVQ
+145 ASMGLAVPTDEAVQ
-159 RQLGVVQPLWES
+159 RQLGIVKPLWEA

-181 GSDEEMRRA
+181 GSDEKMRRA
-190 AEAKVAKEVAPFVA
+190 AEGKVAKEVAPFVA

-238 VGGALWLILT
+238 VGGALWLILA
-248 QILRPLAALTD
+248 QILRPLAALTE
-259 SFRGIAEGEGDLT
+259 SFRDIAGGEGDLT

-321 SGESSKAVELV
+321 SGESSQAVEQV

-339 AGQANAQNSD
+339 AGQANAQNGS
-349 MQELADNVSQIA
+349 MQELAHNVAQIA

-375 ILSSDSED
+375 VLSADSEE
-383 KAADG
+383 KAANG

-400 VLRDIVMTMDRK
+400 VLRDIVMTMDRN

-501 SELEKITEAVAAVR
+501 SELEKITEAVGAVR
-515 SSLNGIAESSE
+515 ASLNAIAASSE
-526 ESRRAAAEIVQ
+526 ESRRAAAEIVR
-537 LNQTASA
+537 LNQTASE
-544 GAQNVAGTSGNVA
+544 GAQSVADTSGSVA
-557 AAAKQ
+557 ATAKQ
-562 IAGLSEDSAAAI
+562 IAGHSEESAAAI
-574 EEQSAT
+574 EEQSAS
-580 MEQVVATAEHLS
+580 MEQVVAAAEQLS
-592 SLSTKLDGLVGKFKV
+592 ELSTKLDGLVGKFKV

>member
-1 MRPVCLLDRTKNL
+1 
-14 HQSDR
+14 
-19 LHFISDSYS
+19 
-28 VVPYAQVLDLAAV
+28 
-41 CGVDREAKGELGM
+41 M

-132 DYDRILKGLEQGD
+132 DYGRILKGLEQGD
-145 ATMGLTAPTDEAVQ
+145 AAMGLTAPTDEAVQ
-159 RQLGVVQPLWES
+159 RQLGVVKPLWEA

-181 GSDEEMRRA
+181 GSDEKMRRA

-238 VGGALWLILT
+238 VGGALWLILA
-248 QILRPLAALTD
+248 QILRPLAALTE
-259 SFRGIAEGEGDLT
+259 SFRDIAGGEGDLT

-321 SGESSKAVELV
+321 SGESSQAVEQV

-339 AGQANAQNSD
+339 AGQANAQNGD
-349 MQELADNVSQIA
+349 MQKLADNVSQIA

-375 ILSSDSED
+375 VLSADSEE

-400 VLRDIVMTMDRK
+400 VLRDIVMTMDRN

-480 EKMTGIRQQ
+480 AKMTGIRQQ

-501 SELEKITEAVAAVR
+501 SELEKITEAVGAVR
-515 SSLNGIAESSE
+515 TSLNAIAESSE
-526 ESRRAAAEIVQ
+526 ETRRAAAEIVQ

-544 GAQNVAGTSGNVA
+544 GAQSVAGTSGHVA
-557 AAAKQ
+557 SAAKQ
-562 IAGLSEDSAAAI
+562 IAGLSEESAAAI
-574 EEQSAT
+574 EEQSAN
-580 MEQVVATAEHLS
+580 MEQIVAAAEQLS
-592 SLSTKLDGLVGKFKV
+592 GLSAKMDGLVGKFKV

>member
-1 MRPVCLLDRTKNL
+1 MCRILR
-14 HQSDR
+14 QS
-19 LHFISDSYS
+19 
-28 VVPYAQVLDLAAV
+28 AEWT
-41 CGVDREAKGELGM
+41 GETKGELGM

-76 LNFFTFNELKGDSPA
+76 LNFFTFNELKGDSPT

-145 ATMGLTAPTDEAVQ
+145 AAMGLTAPTDEAVQ
-159 RQLGVVQPLWES
+159 RQLGVVKPLWES

-238 VGGALWLILT
+238 VGGALWLILA
-248 QILRPLAALTD
+248 QILRPLAALTE
-259 SFRGIAEGEGDLT
+259 SFRDIAGGEGDLT

-321 SGESSKAVELV
+321 SGESSQAVEQV

-339 AGQANAQNSD
+339 AGQANAQNGD
-349 MQELADNVSQIA
+349 MQKLADNVSQIA

-375 ILSSDSED
+375 VLSADSEE

-400 VLRDIVMTMDRK
+400 VLRDIVMTMDRN

-480 EKMTGIRQQ
+480 AKMTGIRQQ

-501 SELEKITEAVAAVR
+501 SELEKITEAVGAVR
-515 SSLNGIAESSE
+515 TSLNAIAESSE
-526 ESRRAAAEIVQ
+526 ETRRAAAEIVQ

-544 GAQNVAGTSGNVA
+544 GAQSVAGTSGHVA
-557 AAAKQ
+557 EAAKQ
-562 IAGLSEDSAAAI
+562 IAGLSEESAAAM

-580 MEQVVATAEHLS
+580 MEQVVATAERLS
-592 SLSTKLDGLVGKFKV
+592 GLSTKLDGLVGKFKV